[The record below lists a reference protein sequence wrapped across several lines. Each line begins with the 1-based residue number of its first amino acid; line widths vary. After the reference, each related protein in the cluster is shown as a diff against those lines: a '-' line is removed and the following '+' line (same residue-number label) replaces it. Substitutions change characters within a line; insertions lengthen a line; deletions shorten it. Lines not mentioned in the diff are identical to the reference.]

1 MISNLVFISELSAQ
15 EAKTDP
21 DSISSPINNL
31 RELAIRPDELQSL
44 GCLAAGTSISAATIL
59 LSGTSMLFLGGQGAA
74 TAGVIAVPVL
84 IAAATVGCSFGSQVA
99 LGVAWLYK
107 NNYLEPWAMFSKMK
121 VPKYL

>member
-1 MISNLVFISELSAQ
+1 
-15 EAKTDP
+15 
-21 DSISSPINNL
+21 
-31 RELAIRPDELQSL
+31 
-44 GCLAAGTSISAATIL
+44 
-59 LSGTSMLFLGGQGAA
+59 MLFLGGQGAA